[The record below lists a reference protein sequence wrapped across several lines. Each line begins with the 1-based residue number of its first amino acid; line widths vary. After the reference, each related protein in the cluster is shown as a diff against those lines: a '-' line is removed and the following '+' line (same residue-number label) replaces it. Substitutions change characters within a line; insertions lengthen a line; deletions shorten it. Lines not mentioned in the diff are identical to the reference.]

1 MKGEH
6 GPRAQAGGGSH
17 SLKTADGEWSGS
29 LTDRPY
35 PSMALIPSL
44 YCCRGKPA
52 GVGLEEEVKWRK
64 WVDDRFVK
72 VLTANIYRSWE

>member
-1 MKGEH
+1 MLSDKPSAGCMALLQ
-6 GPRAQAGGGSH
+6 GTACRGRPWGGGEE
-17 SLKTADGEWSGS
+17 AVA
-29 LTDRPY
+29 
-35 PSMALIPSL
+35 PSDLIPSSH
-44 YCCRGKPA
+44 CCRGKPA